1 MKVIYSDKYYAD
13 IGQHVFPMMKYKL
26 IRDSLLEE
34 KILRKEDF
42 LEPEPASLS
51 DVLLVHTQ
59 EYAKKLTTGNLS
71 SEEEMML
78 ELPYSPELV
87 ESSFLMA
94 GGTISAAR
102 AAIEEGIGVNLGGG
116 FHHAF
121 PDHGEGFCVL
131 NDVAITVR
139 ELQQKKLIR
148 RALIID
154 CDLHH
159 GNGTAFIF
167 RDEKKVFTF
176 SMHQQNNYPLHKPPS
191 DLDVG
196 LKDLTGTDEYLR
208 YLKKHLPE
216 IIDTGP
222 DIVLYLAGT
231 DIYEHDQLGGL
242 AVTMAGI
249 VERDKLVIDTVSRKN
264 LPLVIV
270 MAGGYAVR
278 VEDTIR
284 IHSNTVKIAA
294 NRKRQLETES

>member
-34 KILRKEDF
+34 GILRKEDF
-42 LEPEPASLS
+42 IEPDPASPS

-59 EYAKKLTTGNLS
+59 EYVKKLTTGNLS
-71 SEEEMML
+71 HEEEMIL
-78 ELPYSPELV
+78 ELPYSPELI

-102 AAIEEGIGVNLGGG
+102 AAVEEGIGVNLGGG

-131 NDVAITVR
+131 NDVAIAVR
-139 ELQQKKLIR
+139 KLQREKLIR
-148 RALIID
+148 RALIVD

-167 RDEKKVFTF
+167 RDEKEVFTF
-176 SMHQQNNYPLHKPPS
+176 SMHQQNNYPLHKLPG
-191 DLDVG
+191 DLDIG

-208 YLKKHLPE
+208 YLKKRLPE

-222 DIVLYLAGT
+222 DIVLYLAGA
-231 DIYEHDQLGGL
+231 DIYKHDQLGGL
-242 AVTMAGI
+242 AVTVSGI
-249 VERDKLVIDTVSRKN
+249 GERDRLVVDTVSREN

-284 IHSNTVKIAA
+284 IHSNTVKIAKNA
-294 NRKRQLETES
+294 Q